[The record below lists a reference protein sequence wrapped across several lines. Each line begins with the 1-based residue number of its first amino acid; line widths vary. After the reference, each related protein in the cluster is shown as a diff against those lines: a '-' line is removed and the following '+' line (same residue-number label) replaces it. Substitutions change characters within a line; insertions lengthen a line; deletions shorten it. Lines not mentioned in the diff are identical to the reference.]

1 VNQGPAAKNLIGAL
15 DANWSSRLL
24 KMRKS
29 ISFFILSNTGTRAK
43 QFTLSSAAVKLLT
56 LLIIAALTCTGYV
69 IYDYQRLKV
78 TVSDT
83 KNLELALNNQTEE
96 ITSQRKQLQQFAGE
110 INVLKAKLLALNEF
124 ENKIR
129 IIANIEKTADQD
141 ALFGVGGAI
150 PEDIDASVPLTE
162 KHNSLIREMHEKTVQ
177 IQSAT
182 EKQSNSFGA
191 LINYLEDQINLL
203 ASTPAIR
210 PASGWE
216 TSGFGY
222 RKSPFTGLREFHKG
236 LDIANRQGTPIIAT
250 ADGIVSYTG
259 YKGLLGKTLVI
270 DHGHG
275 MMTRYG
281 HAHEILVETGDVV
294 KRGDKIATI
303 GSTGRSTG
311 PHLHYEVL
319 LNGIRVNPDKY
330 ILN

>member
-1 VNQGPAAKNLIGAL
+1 MRGFTGKEETAVHTN
-15 DANWSSRLL
+15 

-29 ISFFILSNTGTRAK
+29 VSFFILSNTGSRAR
-43 QFTLSSAAVKLLT
+43 QFTLSAAAVRLLT
-56 LLIIAALTCTGYV
+56 LLAVAAVACTGYV
-69 IYDYQRLKV
+69 LYDYQRLKA

-83 KNLELALNNQTEE
+83 IIMERQLGSQSEE

-110 INVLKAKLLALNEF
+110 INTLKSKLLALNEF

-129 IIANIEKTADQD
+129 IIANIERSTEQD
-141 ALFGVGGAI
+141 GLFGIGGSI
-150 PEDIDASVPLTE
+150 PEDIDATVPLTE
-162 KHNSLIREMHEKTVQ
+162 KHNSLIREMHEKTEQ

-182 EKQSNSFGA
+182 EKQSDSFGS
-191 LINYLEDQINLL
+191 LLNYLEGQINLL

-210 PASGWE
+210 PAAGWK

-236 LDIANRQGTPIIAT
+236 IDIASRKGTPIIAP
-250 ADGIVSYTG
+250 ADGVVSFAG
-259 YKGLLGKTLVI
+259 FKGLLGKTLI
-270 DHGHG
+270 LDHGHG

-281 HAHEILVETGDVV
+281 HANDILVETGDIV

-319 LNGIRVNPDKY
+319 LNGLRVNPEKY

>member
-1 VNQGPAAKNLIGAL
+1 MKIQ
-15 DANWSSRLL
+15 
-24 KMRKS
+24 KS
-29 ISFFILSNTGTRAK
+29 VSFFILSNTGTRAK
-43 QFTLSSAAVKLLT
+43 QFTLSTAAVKLLVM
-56 LLIIAALTCTGYV
+56 LTVAVFVCSGYIV
-69 IYDYQRLKV
+69 YDYQRLKV

-83 KNLELALNNQTEE
+83 KILEQRFGSQTEE
-96 ITSQRKQLQQFAGE
+96 ITSQRKQLQQFVGE
-110 INVLKAKLLALNEF
+110 INTLKSKLLALNEF

-129 IIANIEKTADQD
+129 IIANIEKTADQES
-141 ALFGVGGAI
+141 LFGICGSV
-150 PEDIDASVPLTE
+150 PEDIDASVPLAE
-162 KHNSLIREMHEKTVQ
+162 KHNSLIREMHEKTEQ
-177 IQSAT
+177 IQLAT

-210 PASGWE
+210 PTNGWK

-222 RKSPFTGLREFHKG
+222 RTSPFTGLKEFHKG
-236 LDIANRQGTPIIAT
+236 LDIATRQGDPIVAT

-259 YKGLLGKTLVI
+259 IKGLLGKTLVI

-281 HAHEILVETGDVV
+281 HAHEILVKTGDVV
-294 KRGDKIATI
+294 KRGKKIASI
-303 GSTGRSTG
+303 GTTGRSTG

-319 LNGIRVNPDKY
+319 LNGIRVNPEKY

>member
-1 VNQGPAAKNLIGAL
+1 
-15 DANWSSRLL
+15 
-24 KMRKS
+24 MRKS

-56 LLIIAALTCTGYV
+56 LLILAALTCTGYV

-110 INVLKAKLLALNEF
+110 INALKAKLLALNEF

-210 PASGWE
+210 PATGWE

-236 LDIANRQGTPIIAT
+236 LDIANRQGTPVIAT

>member
-1 VNQGPAAKNLIGAL
+1 
-15 DANWSSRLL
+15 
-24 KMRKS
+24 MRKS

-56 LLIIAALTCTGYV
+56 LLIIAAFTCTGYI

-83 KNLELALNNQTEE
+83 KSLELALSNQTEE

-110 INVLKAKLLALNEF
+110 INTLKAKLLALNEF

-141 ALFGVGGAI
+141 ALFGVGGSI
-150 PEDIDASVPLTE
+150 PEDIDASVPLSE
-162 KHNSLIREMHEKTVQ
+162 KHNSLIREMHEKTDQ
-177 IQSAT
+177 IQTAT
-182 EKQSNSFGA
+182 EKQSNSFGV

-210 PASGWE
+210 PSRGWE

-236 LDIANRQGTPIIAT
+236 LDIANRQGTPVIAT

>member
-1 VNQGPAAKNLIGAL
+1 
-15 DANWSSRLL
+15 
-24 KMRKS
+24 MRKS

-43 QFTLSSAAVKLLT
+43 QFTLSSVAVKLLT
-56 LLIIAALTCTGYV
+56 LLIIAAFTCTGYV
-69 IYDYQRLKV
+69 IYDYKRLKV

-210 PASGWE
+210 PSTGWE

>member
-1 VNQGPAAKNLIGAL
+1 
-15 DANWSSRLL
+15 
-24 KMRKS
+24 MRKS
-29 ISFFILSNTGTRAK
+29 ISFFILSNTGTRAR
-43 QFTLSSAAVKLLT
+43 QFTLSTAAIKLLT
-56 LLIIAALTCTGYV
+56 MLVIAAFTCTGYI

-78 TVSDT
+78 SVSDT
-83 KNLELALNNQTEE
+83 KNLELALSNQTEE
-96 ITSQRKQLQQFAGE
+96 ITTQRKQLQQFAGE
-110 INVLKAKLLALNEF
+110 INALKAKLLALNEF

-141 ALFGVGGAI
+141 ALFGVGGSI

-162 KHNSLIREMHEKTVQ
+162 KHNSLIREMHEKTDQ
-177 IQSAT
+177 IQTAT

-191 LINYLEDQINLL
+191 LIHYLEDQVNLL

-210 PASGWE
+210 PASGWK

-222 RKSPFTGLREFHKG
+222 RISPFTGLREFHKG
-236 LDIANRQGTPIIAT
+236 LDIASRQGTPIIAT
-250 ADGIVSYTG
+250 ADGIVSYVG
-259 YKGLLGKTLVI
+259 YKGLLGKTMVI

>member
-1 VNQGPAAKNLIGAL
+1 
-15 DANWSSRLL
+15 
-24 KMRKS
+24 MRKS

-56 LLIIAALTCTGYV
+56 LLILAALTCTGYV

-110 INVLKAKLLALNEF
+110 INALKAKLLALNEF

-210 PASGWE
+210 PATGWE

-236 LDIANRQGTPIIAT
+236 LDIANRQGTSVIAT

>member
-1 VNQGPAAKNLIGAL
+1 
-15 DANWSSRLL
+15 
-24 KMRKS
+24 MRKS
-29 ISFFILSNTGTRAK
+29 ISFFILSNTGTRAR

-56 LLIIAALTCTGYV
+56 LLVIATLACTGY
-69 IYDYQRLKV
+69 IIHDYQRLKV

-83 KNLELALNNQTEE
+83 INLELALSNQTEE
-96 ITSQRKQLQQFAGE
+96 IASQRKQLQQFAGE
-110 INVLKAKLLALNEF
+110 INALKAKLLALNEF

-129 IIANIEKTADQD
+129 IIANIEKTADRD
-141 ALFGVGGAI
+141 ALLGVGGSI
-150 PEDIDASVPLTE
+150 PEDIDASIPLTE
-162 KHNSLIREMHEKTVQ
+162 KHNSLIREMHEKTDQ
-177 IQSAT
+177 IQTAT
-182 EKQSNSFGA
+182 EKQSNSFGT

-210 PASGWE
+210 PATGWE

-236 LDIANRQGTPIIAT
+236 LDIANQQGTPIIAT

-259 YKGLLGKTLVI
+259 YKGLLGKTLVL

-275 MMTRYG
+275 MMTRFG

>member
-1 VNQGPAAKNLIGAL
+1 
-15 DANWSSRLL
+15 
-24 KMRKS
+24 MRKS
-29 ISFFILSNTGTRAK
+29 ISFFILSNTGTRAR
-43 QFTLSSAAVKLLT
+43 QFTLSSATLKLLT
-56 LLIIAALTCTGYV
+56 LLLIAAFTCTGYI

-83 KNLELALNNQTEE
+83 KNLELALGNQTEE
-96 ITSQRKQLQQFAGE
+96 ITTQRKQLQQFADE
-110 INVLKAKLLALNEF
+110 INTLKAKLLALNEF

-141 ALFGVGGAI
+141 ALFGVGGSI

-162 KHNSLIREMHEKTVQ
+162 KHNSLIREMHEKTDQ
-177 IQSAT
+177 IERAT
-182 EKQSNSFGA
+182 EKQSDSFGA
-191 LINYLEDQINLL
+191 LIDYLEDQINLL

-210 PASGWE
+210 PATGWE

-250 ADGIVSYTG
+250 ADGIVSYVG
-259 YKGLLGKTLVI
+259 YKGLLGKTMVI

>member
-1 VNQGPAAKNLIGAL
+1 
-15 DANWSSRLL
+15 
-24 KMRKS
+24 MRKS

-56 LLIIAALTCTGYV
+56 LLIIAAFTCTGYV

-110 INVLKAKLLALNEF
+110 INVLKAKLLAMNEF

-210 PASGWE
+210 PANGWD

-319 LNGIRVNPDKY
+319 LNGIRVNPNKY

>member
-1 VNQGPAAKNLIGAL
+1 
-15 DANWSSRLL
+15 
-24 KMRKS
+24 MRKS

-56 LLIIAALTCTGYV
+56 LLIIAAFTCTGYV

-210 PASGWE
+210 PANGWD

-319 LNGIRVNPDKY
+319 LNGIRVNPNKY

>member
-1 VNQGPAAKNLIGAL
+1 MH
-15 DANWSSRLL
+15 

-29 ISFFILSNTGTRAK
+29 VSFFVLSNTGTRAR
-43 QFTLSSAAVKLLT
+43 QFTLSTAMVKLLT
-56 LLIIAALTCTGYV
+56 LMTIAVCACTGYV
-69 IYDYQRLKV
+69 IYDYQRLQV

-83 KNLELALNNQTEE
+83 KNLELKLSSQTEE

-110 INVLKAKLLALNEF
+110 INALKSKLLALNEF

-141 ALFGVGGAI
+141 GLFGIGGSI
-150 PEDIDASVPLTE
+150 PEDIDAGVPLAE
-162 KHNSLIREMHEKTVQ
+162 KHNSLIREMHEKTDQ
-177 IQSAT
+177 IQMAT
-182 EKQSNSFGA
+182 EKQSASFGT
-191 LINYLEDQINLL
+191 LLNYLEDQINLL

-210 PASGWE
+210 PATGWE

-222 RKSPFTGLREFHKG
+222 RISPFTGLREFHKG
-236 LDIANRQGTPIIAT
+236 LDIANRQGSPIIAT
-250 ADGIVSYTG
+250 ADGIVSYVG

-275 MMTRYG
+275 MMTRFG
-281 HAHEILVETGDVV
+281 HAHEILVEAGDVV

-311 PHLHYEVL
+311 SHLHYEVL
-319 LNGIRVNPDKY
+319 LNGIRVNPEKY

>member
-1 VNQGPAAKNLIGAL
+1 
-15 DANWSSRLL
+15 
-24 KMRKS
+24 MRKS
-29 ISFFILSNTGTRAK
+29 ISFFILSNTGTRAR

-56 LLIIAALTCTGYV
+56 LLIIAACVCTGY
-69 IYDYQRLKV
+69 IIHDYQRLKL

-83 KNLELALNNQTEE
+83 ENLELALSNQTEE

-110 INVLKAKLLALNEF
+110 INALKAKLLALNEF

-141 ALFGVGGAI
+141 ALFGVGGSI

-162 KHNSLIREMHEKTVQ
+162 KHNSLIREMHEKTDQ
-177 IQSAT
+177 IQIAT
-182 EKQSNSFGA
+182 EKQSHSFGN

-236 LDIANRQGTPIIAT
+236 LDIASRQGTPIIAT

-294 KRGDKIATI
+294 KRGEKIATI

>member
-1 VNQGPAAKNLIGAL
+1 M
-15 DANWSSRLL
+15 

-29 ISFFILSNTGTRAK
+29 VSFFILSNTGTRAR
-43 QFTLSSAAVKLLT
+43 QFTLSGAAVRLLVLMT
-56 LLIIAALTCTGYV
+56 VAVFVCTGYI

-83 KNLELALNNQTEE
+83 KILEQRFGSQTEE

-110 INVLKAKLLALNEF
+110 INTLKSKLLALNEF

-129 IIANIEKTADQD
+129 IIANLEKTADQD
-141 ALFGVGGAI
+141 SLFGIGGSI
-150 PEDIDASVPLTE
+150 PEDIDASVPLVE
-162 KHNSLIREMHEKTVQ
+162 KHNSLIREMHEKTDQ

-191 LINYLEDQINLL
+191 LLNYLEDQINLL

-210 PASGWE
+210 PTDGWK

-222 RKSPFTGLREFHKG
+222 RTSPFTGLKEFHKG
-236 LDIANRQGTPIIAT
+236 LDIATRQGNPIVAT
-250 ADGIVSYTG
+250 ADGIVSYAG
-259 YKGLLGKTLVI
+259 FKGLLGKTLVI

-281 HAHEILVETGDVV
+281 HAQEILVEAGDVV
-294 KRGDKIATI
+294 KRGDKIARI
-303 GSTGRSTG
+303 GTTGRSTG

-319 LNGIRVNPDKY
+319 LNGIRVNPEKY

>member
-1 VNQGPAAKNLIGAL
+1 
-15 DANWSSRLL
+15 
-24 KMRKS
+24 MRKS

>member
-1 VNQGPAAKNLIGAL
+1 
-15 DANWSSRLL
+15 
-24 KMRKS
+24 MRKS

-56 LLIIAALTCTGYV
+56 LLMIAAFACTGYI
-69 IYDYQRLKV
+69 IYDYRCLKV

-83 KNLELALNNQTEE
+83 RNLELALSNQTEE
-96 ITSQRKQLQQFAGE
+96 ITSQRKQLQEFAGE
-110 INVLKAKLLALNEF
+110 INTLKAKLLALNEF

-129 IIANIEKTADQD
+129 IIANIEKTAEQD

-162 KHNSLIREMHEKTVQ
+162 KHNSLIREMHEKTDQ
-177 IQSAT
+177 IQNAT
-182 EKQSNSFGA
+182 EKQSYSFGT

-210 PASGWE
+210 PATGWE

-281 HAHEILVETGDVV
+281 HAHKILVETGDVV

>member
-1 VNQGPAAKNLIGAL
+1 
-15 DANWSSRLL
+15 
-24 KMRKS
+24 MRKTV
-29 ISFFILSNTGTRAK
+29 SFFILSNTGTRAR
-43 QFTLSSAAVKLLT
+43 QFTLSAAAVRLLA
-56 LLIIAALTCTGYV
+56 LMVAAVFVCTGYI

-83 KNLELALNNQTEE
+83 EVLEQKLGSQSEE

-110 INVLKAKLLALNEF
+110 INTLKSKLLALNDF

-129 IIANIEKTADQD
+129 IIANIEKSADQD
-141 ALFGVGGAI
+141 SLFGIGGSI

-162 KHNSLIREMHEKTVQ
+162 KHNSLIREMHEKTDQ

-182 EKQSNSFGA
+182 EKQSNSFGT

-210 PASGWE
+210 PTTAWK

-222 RKSPFTGLREFHKG
+222 RVSPVTGLREFHKG
-236 LDIANRQGTPIIAT
+236 LDIASRQGTEILAT

-259 YKGLLGKTLVI
+259 YKGLLGKTIVL

-275 MMTRYG
+275 MMTRFG
-281 HAHEILVETGDVV
+281 HAHEVLVNTGDIV

-303 GSTGRSTG
+303 GTTGRSTG

-319 LNGIRVNPDKY
+319 LNGIRVNPEKY